1 MKKIKVVKENENATL
16 PTKGT
21 EDSAGMDLYAN
32 VTEPITIMPHETVK
46 VSSGIRME
54 IPKGYAGFIYARSGL
69 STKKGIALINKVGV
83 IDSDYRGVIGLP
95 LHNYGTKPQI
105 IEPNERV
112 AQMIIQKYLPVELI
126 DVEELSETERGDG
139 GFGSTGT
146 HE

>member
-1 MKKIKVVKENENATL
+1 MTKVKVIRENKNAKL

-21 EDSAGMDLYAN
+21 VESAGMDLYAN
-32 VTEPITIMPHETVK
+32 ITEPIIIKPHETVK
-46 VSSGIRME
+46 ISSGIKME

-69 STKKGIALINKVGV
+69 STKKSIALINKVGV
-83 IDSDYRGVIGLP
+83 IDSDFRGVISLP
-95 LHNYGTKPQI
+95 LHNYGTIEQS

-126 DVEELSETERGDG
+126 EVNKLSKTERGDG

-146 HE
+146 H